1 MVPNFTGRQAECEEI
16 IDHVTSASTR
26 MVSIWGSPGF
36 GKTSVAIAVGHALQ
50 SQKLPVFFISLRG
63 LQSKADLTS
72 KLLSFVRPTVTSNQ
86 SSGQSL
92 TLDDELCQIFTGIP
106 DRCVF
111 ILDNAD
117 DLLESGLPKVK
128 EGVVQLLEEI
138 LRLNEKVTFVVTTRE
153 SLEFMNLHFQGHRP
167 LRIRPLDEGSS
178 KFLVYELLPNAS
190 TSDCSRIT
198 QICGHVPLAIK
209 LLCSLISEDNAQPS
223 HFLDDFLVSSTGSI
237 AEMLDNPDY
246 PTDHR
251 LQFLFDSSF
260 QRLSSKEKE
269 ALVSLCILPE
279 SFNIEVAA
287 AVLGEKRIFEAKKI
301 LQSLRRKSLLDS
313 RSTSESFT
321 MHKLLQSFAR
331 ERGEQHMN
339 ETLLNSKVRLR
350 AFYVSLFEKLNE
362 QFLTGHSMLAFIS
375 FYEDEQ
381 SIVQSLIEGCSDSKI
396 AESAF
401 NVLVKAELFL
411 ATLFYVEGHTFYK
424 IYDSAIEA
432 AKKLGAIEFYC
443 RLLVSKALSE
453 VTWGAEGNTKH
464 LLSKAKEILESTP
477 ESSFST
483 FKEEIG
489 KSMCYSGISQLVAKK
504 IESGVECLKRSLVLM
519 NDSHEQAIL
528 KLLMFQILTVYY
540 QFLNN
545 SASSAYF
552 YSKAIQQCREAGDIE
567 LLVIPPLESKEKKNA
582 NESQPYRG
590 TDILLNQPLK
600 LAIIFLIAE
609 ATNSFPDTDTTQSLS
624 NVALQILREVET
636 EVPVSLGLLN
646 VHRNASRFLTTFNQ
660 VVQDPV
666 KMYEARISYH
676 QKTLKQCNDRKESS
690 AQQEESSA
698 SFYQVHIE
706 ALAKCYLDLGKFQY
720 SKKNYPEAL
729 QPLQR
734 ALDITHEVFGEEH
747 ASTADSYNELGNTQ
761 IQVDDL
767 PSALHSHQRALV
779 IRLKLFGEEH
789 ARTAGSYHELG
800 NTQYQVDD
808 LPSALH
814 SHQRALVIRLKL
826 FGEEHASTADS
837 YHSLGCTQY
846 QLCDFASALQ
856 SDQRALDIRLKLLG
870 EEHASTADSYDS
882 LGCTQHQLGDLTS
895 ALQLKQCAL
904 DIRLKLFGEEHA
916 RTAVSYH
923 SLGCTQYQLGDLP
936 SALHS
941 HQRAMDIRLKL
952 FGEEHASTADS
963 YHELGVTQHQLGDL
977 TSALQLKQCALDI
990 RLKLFGEEHAST
1002 ADSYRELGITQH
1014 QLGDF
1019 TSALHS
1025 HQSVLDIRLKL
1036 FGEEHPRTAD
1046 SYRDLGIRQHE
1057 LGDLTS
1063 ALHSHQRALD
1073 VCLKLFGEENASTA
1087 DSYRDLGITQRQLGD
1102 FTSALHSHQSALDI
1116 RLKLFGEEHA
1126 STADSYRELGITQRT
1141 DSNVRTTNGHT
1152 LRLHPQTQKFEP
1164 PRTTH

>member
-50 SQKLPVFFISLRG
+50 SQTLPVFFISLRG

-72 KLLSFVRPTVTSNQ
+72 KLLSFVRPTVTTNQ

-92 TLDDELCQIFTGIP
+92 SLDDELCQIFTGIP

-128 EGVVQLLEEI
+128 EGVMQLLEEI
-138 LRLNEKVTFVVTTRE
+138 LRRNEKMSFVVTTRS
-153 SLEFMNLHFQGHRP
+153 SLEFMNLHFQGHQP
-167 LRIRPLDEGSS
+167 TRIRPLDEASS
-178 KFLVYELLPNAS
+178 KSLVYELLPNAS

-260 QRLSSKEKE
+260 QRLSSREKE

-279 SFNIEVAA
+279 TFNIEVAA

-313 RSTSESFT
+313 GSTSESFT
-321 MHKLLQSFAR
+321 MHKFLQSFAR

-350 AFYVSLFEKLNE
+350 VFYVSLFEKLNQ
-362 QFLTGHSMLAFIS
+362 QFLTGHSMSAFIS

-381 SIVQSLIEGCSDSKI
+381 SIVQSLIESCSDSKI

-411 ATLFYVEGHTFYK
+411 VTLFWVEVHTFNK

-432 AKKLGAIEFYC
+432 AKKLGANQFYC

-453 VTWGAEGNTKH
+453 VTRGAEGNTKH
-464 LLSKAKEILESTP
+464 LLSKAKQTRESTP
-477 ESSFST
+477 ESSFPT
-483 FKEEIG
+483 FKEEKG
-489 KSMCYSGISQLVAKK
+489 KSMCYSGINQLVAKK
-504 IESGVECLKRSLVLM
+504 IGSGIECLEEALVLM

-528 KLLMFQILTVYY
+528 KLLIFQILTVYY

-552 YSKAIQQCREAGDIE
+552 YSKALQQCRAAGDTE
-567 LLVIPPLESKEKKNA
+567 LLVIPPLESKAKKTA
-582 NESQPYRG
+582 NESQPCRG
-590 TDILLNQPLK
+590 TNILLNQPLK
-600 LAIIFLIAE
+600 LEIIFLIAK
-609 ATNSFPDTDTTQSLS
+609 ATNSFSDTDTTQPLS

-660 VVQDPV
+660 IVLDPE
-666 KMYEARISYH
+666 KLYEAQITHH
-676 QKTLKQCNDRKESS
+676 QTALNQCNDRKGSS
-690 AQQEESSA
+690 AQEEENSA
-698 SFYQVHIE
+698 SLYQVHSK
-706 ALAKCYLDLGKFQY
+706 ALAKCFLDLAALHYNKE
-720 SKKNYPEAL
+720 NYQEAL
-729 QPLQR
+729 QSYQR
-734 ALDITHEVFGEEH
+734 ALDMTLEVFGEEH
-747 ASTADSYNELGNTQ
+747 ASTADSYHSLGVTQ
-761 IQVDDL
+761 YQLCDL
-767 PSALHSHQRALV
+767 TSALQSDQRAL
-779 IRLKLFGEEH
+779 
-789 ARTAGSYHELG
+789 
-800 NTQYQVDD
+800 N
-808 LPSALH
+808 
-814 SHQRALVIRLKL
+814 IRLKL

-837 YHSLGCTQY
+837 YHSLGV
-846 QLCDFASALQ
+846 
-856 SDQRALDIRLKLLG
+856 
-870 EEHASTADSYDS
+870 
-882 LGCTQHQLGDLTS
+882 TQHQLGDLTS
-895 ALQLKQCAL
+895 ALQS
-904 DIRLKLFGEEHA
+904 
-916 RTAVSYH
+916 T
-923 SLGCTQYQLGDLP
+923 
-936 SALHS
+936 
-941 HQRAMDIRLKL
+941 QRALNIRLKL

-963 YHELGVTQHQLGDL
+963 YHSLGVTQHQLGDL
-977 TSALQLKQCALDI
+977 TSALQSKQRALNIRLKLFGEEHANTADRYHSLGVTQHQLGDLTSALQSKQRALNI

-1002 ADSYRELGITQH
+1002 ADSYHSLGVTQH
-1014 QLGDF
+1014 Q
-1019 TSALHS
+1019 
-1025 HQSVLDIRLKL
+1025 
-1036 FGEEHPRTAD
+1036 
-1046 SYRDLGIRQHE
+1046 

-1063 ALHSHQRALD
+1063 ALQSTQRAL
-1073 VCLKLFGEENASTA
+1073 N
-1087 DSYRDLGITQRQLGD
+1087 
-1102 FTSALHSHQSALDI
+1102 I

-1126 STADSYRELGITQRT
+1126 STADSYHSLGVTQHQLGDLTSALQSKQRALNIRLKLFGEEHAST
-1141 DSNVRTTNGHT
+1141 ADSYHSLGVTQHQLGDLTSALQSKQRALNI
-1152 LRLHPQTQKFEP
+1152 RLKLFGEEHASTADSYHSLGVTQHQLGDLTSALQSKQRALNIRLKLFGEETQAQLTV
-1164 PRTTH
+1164 TTHLGSHSISLVTSHLLSSQSSVL

>member
-1 MVPNFTGRQAECEEI
+1 M
-16 IDHVTSASTR
+16 TSASTR
-26 MVSIWGSPGF
+26 IVSIWGSPGF

-50 SQKLPVFFISLRG
+50 SQKLPVYFISLRG

-72 KLLSFVRPTVTSNQ
+72 KLLGFVRPTVTTDR
-86 SSGQSL
+86 SSVQRLSF
-92 TLDDELCQIFTGIP
+92 DDELCQIFTGIS
-106 DRCVF
+106 DHCVF

-117 DLLESGLPKVK
+117 DLLEGGLLNVK
-128 EGVVQLLEEI
+128 EGIVRLLEEI
-138 LRLNEKVTFVVTTRE
+138 LRRNEKVTFVVTTRE
-153 SLEFMNLHFQGHRP
+153 SLEFMNLHFQGYQSV
-167 LRIRPLDEGSS
+167 RIRPLDEGSS
-178 KFLVYELLPNAS
+178 KSLVCELVRNAS

-198 QICGHVPLAIK
+198 QICGRVPLAIK
-209 LLCSLISEDNAQPS
+209 LLCSLISEDNAHPS
-223 HFLDDFLVSSTGSI
+223 DFLDNFLVSSTESI

-350 AFYVSLFEKLNE
+350 AFYVSLFEKLNQ
-362 QFLTGHSMLAFIS
+362 QFLTGHSMSAFIS
-375 FYEDEQ
+375 FCEEEQ
-381 SIVQSLIEGCSDSKI
+381 TIVQSLIEGCSDSKI
-396 AESAF
+396 AESTF
-401 NVLVKAELFL
+401 NVLEKAELFL
-411 ATLFYVEGHTFYK
+411 ATLFYVEGHTFNK
-424 IYDSAIEA
+424 IYDSAIQA
-432 AKKLGAIEFYC
+432 AKKLGANEFYC

-464 LLSKAKEILESTP
+464 LLSKAKEIRESTP

-483 FKEEIG
+483 FKEEKG
-489 KSMCYSGISQLVAKK
+489 KSMCYSGINQLVAKK
-504 IESGVECLKRSLVLM
+504 IGSGVECLEEALVLM

-528 KLLMFQILTVYY
+528 KLLIFQILTVYY

-552 YSKAIQQCREAGDIE
+552 YSKAIQQCREAGDTE

-609 ATNSFPDTDTTQSLS
+609 ATNSFPDTDTTQTLS
-624 NVALQILREVET
+624 NVALQILREVER

-646 VHRNASRFLTTFNQ
+646 VHRNASRLLTTFNQ
-660 VVQDPV
+660 IVEDPV

-676 QKTLKQCNDRKESS
+676 QKTIKLCNDRKGSS
-690 AQQEESSA
+690 AQEEESSA

-720 SKKNYPEAL
+720 SKKNYTEAL

-734 ALDITHEVFGEEH
+734 ALDIAHEVFGEEH
-747 ASTADSYNELGNTQ
+747 ASTADSYHELGCTQ
-761 IQVDDL
+761 HELGDL
-767 PSALHSHQRALV
+767 TSALQSKQRALV
-779 IRLKLFGEEH
+779 IRIKLFGEE
-789 ARTAGSYHELG
+789 
-800 NTQYQVDD
+800 N
-808 LPSALH
+808 
-814 SHQRALVIRLKL
+814 
-826 FGEEHASTADS
+826 ASTADS
-837 YHSLGCTQY
+837 YHTLGV
-846 QLCDFASALQ
+846 
-856 SDQRALDIRLKLLG
+856 
-870 EEHASTADSYDS
+870 
-882 LGCTQHQLGDLTS
+882 TQHELGDLTS

-916 RTAVSYH
+916 RTA
-923 SLGCTQYQLGDLP
+923 
-936 SALHS
+936 
-941 HQRAMDIRLKL
+941 
-952 FGEEHASTADS
+952 DS
-963 YHELGVTQHQLGDL
+963 YRELAITEHQLGDL
-977 TSALQLKQCALDI
+977 TSAL
-990 RLKLFGEEHAST
+990 
-1002 ADSYRELGITQH
+1002 
-1014 QLGDF
+1014 
-1019 TSALHS
+1019 HS
-1025 HQSVLDIRLKL
+1025 R
-1036 FGEEHPRTAD
+1036 
-1046 SYRDLGIRQHE
+1046 
-1057 LGDLTS
+1057 
-1063 ALHSHQRALD
+1063 
-1073 VCLKLFGEENASTA
+1073 
-1087 DSYRDLGITQRQLGD
+1087 
-1102 FTSALHSHQSALDI
+1102 QSALDI

-1126 STADSYRELGITQRT
+1126 STAGSYRELGITQYELGDLTSALQSDQRALNIRLKLFGEEHARTADSYRELGITQRQLG
-1141 DSNVRTTNGHT
+1141 DLPSALHSHQRAM
-1152 LRLHPQTQKFEP
+1152 RLSP
-1164 PRTTH
+1164 

>member
-1 MVPNFTGRQAECEEI
+1 MLQKPCLPPKVPNFTGRQAECKEI
-16 IDHVTSASTR
+16 INHVTSASTR
-26 MVSIWGSPGF
+26 IVSIWGSPGF
-36 GKTSVAIAVGHALQ
+36 GKTSVVIAVGHALQ
-50 SQKLPVFFISLRG
+50 SQKLPVYFISLRG

-72 KLLSFVRPTVTSNQ
+72 KLLSFVRPTVTADR
-86 SSGQSL
+86 SSVQRLS
-92 TLDDELCQIFTGIP
+92 LDDELCQIFTGIP

-138 LRLNEKVTFVVTTRE
+138 LRRNEKVTFVVTTRE
-153 SLEFMNLHFQGHRP
+153 SLEFMNLHFQGHQP
-167 LRIRPLDEGSS
+167 TRIRPLDEASS
-178 KFLVYELLPNAS
+178 KSLVYQLLPNAS
-190 TSDCSRIT
+190 TSDRSRIT

-223 HFLDDFLVSSTGSI
+223 HFLDDFWVSSTGSI

-279 SFNIEVAA
+279 TFNKEVAA

-321 MHKLLQSFAR
+321 MHKLLHSFAR

-350 AFYVSLFEKLNE
+350 AFYVSLFEKLNQ
-362 QFLTGHSMLAFIS
+362 QFLTGHSMSAFIS

-381 SIVQSLIEGCSDSKI
+381 SIVQSLLEGCSDSKI

-411 ATLFYVEGHTFYK
+411 ETLFYAEGHTFNK

-432 AKKLGAIEFYC
+432 AKKLGANEFYC

-464 LLSKAKEILESTP
+464 LLSKAKEIRESTP

-483 FKEEIG
+483 FKEEKG
-489 KSMCYSGISQLVAKK
+489 KSMCYSGINQLVAKK
-504 IESGVECLKRSLVLM
+504 IGSGVECLEEALVLM

-528 KLLMFQILTVYY
+528 KLLIFQILTVYY

-552 YSKAIQQCREAGDIE
+552 YSKALQQCRAAGDTE
-567 LLVIPPLESKEKKNA
+567 LLVIPPLESKEKKTA

-600 LAIIFLIAE
+600 LEIIFLIAE
-609 ATNSFPDTDTTQSLS
+609 ATNSFSDTDTTQSLS

-646 VHRNASRFLTTFNQ
+646 VHRNASLLLTTFNQ
-660 VVQDPV
+660 IVLDPE
-666 KMYEARISYH
+666 KLYEARITH
-676 QKTLKQCNDRKESS
+676 LQTALKQCNDRKGSS
-690 AQQEESSA
+690 AQEEENSA
-698 SFYQVHIE
+698 SFYQVHCK
-706 ALAKCYLDLGKFQY
+706 ALAKCYLDLGKFQD
-720 SKKNYPEAL
+720 SKTNYLEAL
-729 QPLQR
+729 QSLQQ
-734 ALDITHEVFGEEH
+734 ALDMTHGVFGEDHE
-747 ASTADSYNELGNTQ
+747 STADSYDTLGVTQHELG
-761 IQVDDL
+761 DL
-767 PSALHSHQRALV
+767 TSALQSKQRAL
-779 IRLKLFGEEH
+779 
-789 ARTAGSYHELG
+789 
-800 NTQYQVDD
+800 D
-808 LPSALH
+808 
-814 SHQRALVIRLKL
+814 IRLKL

-837 YHSLGCTQY
+837 YYELGVTQHE
-846 QLCDFASALQ
+846 LGDLTSALQ
-856 SDQRALDIRLKLLG
+856 SDQRALDIRLKLFG

-882 LGCTQHQLGDLTS
+882 LGVTQHELGDLTS
-895 ALQLKQCAL
+895 ALQSHERAL
-904 DIRLKLFGEEHA
+904 DIRLKLFGEEHLS
-916 RTAVSYH
+916 TAHSFH
-923 SLGCTQYQLGDLP
+923 SLGVTQHELGDLT
-936 SALHS
+936 SALQS
-941 HQRAMDIRLKL
+941 DQRALDIRLKL

-963 YHELGVTQHQLGDL
+963 YHELGVTQRELGDL
-977 TSALQLKQCALDI
+977 TSALQSDQRALDI

-1002 ADSYRELGITQH
+1002 ADSYHSLGVT
-1014 QLGDF
+1014 
-1019 TSALHS
+1019 
-1025 HQSVLDIRLKL
+1025 
-1036 FGEEHPRTAD
+1036 
-1046 SYRDLGIRQHE
+1046 QHE

-1063 ALHSHQRALD
+1063 ALQSKQR
-1073 VCLKLFGEENASTA
+1073 
-1087 DSYRDLGITQRQLGD
+1087 
-1102 FTSALHSHQSALDI
+1102 ALDI
-1116 RLKLFGEEHA
+1116 RLNCLEKN
-1126 STADSYRELGITQRT
+1126 TQAQLI
-1141 DSNVRTTNGHT
+1141 D
-1152 LRLHPQTQKFEP
+1152 
-1164 PRTTH
+1164 TTHWGSQTSAR